1 MPHLKEVSQQLPD
14 PALHLRPGQTMAALA
29 TEALRISDTESA
41 RRMQEAKHTLFR
53 SFYPEARPA

>member
-29 TEALRISDTESA
+29 AEPLRISDTESA
-41 RRMQEAKHTLFR
+41 RRMPQAKRTLVS
-53 SFYPEARPA
+53 SFYLEARPA